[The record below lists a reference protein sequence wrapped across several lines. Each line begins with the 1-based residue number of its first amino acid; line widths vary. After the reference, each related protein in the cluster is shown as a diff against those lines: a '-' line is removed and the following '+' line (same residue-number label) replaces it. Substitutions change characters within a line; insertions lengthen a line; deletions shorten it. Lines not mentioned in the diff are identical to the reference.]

1 MPSIPKKGSG
11 IHILYSPSHWELLS
25 SIRAEALIM
34 MSPLQ
39 EVGLNPIVYG
49 SVTRGDVASNSD
61 VDIFVSTIP
70 SSFMLEHTL
79 EDAGLTPFRRVL
91 VQATP
96 KYAVKGYIYID
107 EKRSFSFPLTSM
119 RVHERQFYSFGGE
132 LSLDGLEKGKR
143 IPGVNKSLNLIE
155 PVEDGHVEEPVV
167 GREEEVA
174 ILLKIDVRTVR
185 DRTRALSRRSRIGR
199 TGVFLTRELSSDET
213 FEQVL
218 KRLSDTIPAVRRK
231 IRNGGGL

>member
-1 MPSIPKKGSG
+1 LSSIPKKGAG

-25 SIRAEALIM
+25 SLRAEALIM

-49 SVTRGDVASNSD
+49 SVTRGDVTPISD
-61 VDIFVSTIP
+61 VDVFVSTIP
-70 SSFMLEHTL
+70 SSFMLEHAL
-79 EDAGLTPFRRVL
+79 EDAGLKPLRRVL
-91 VQATP
+91 IQATP

-107 EKRSFSFPLTSM
+107 ERRSFSFPLTNM
-119 RVHERQFYSFGGE
+119 RIHERQFYSFGGE
-132 LSLDGLEKGKR
+132 LSLDGLKEENR

-155 PVEDGHVEEPVV
+155 PVEDGHVEDTIV

-174 ILLKIDVRTVR
+174 SLLKIDARTVR

-218 KRLSDTIPAVRRK
+218 KRLSDNIPAVRRK
-231 IRNGGGL
+231 IRNNGDL